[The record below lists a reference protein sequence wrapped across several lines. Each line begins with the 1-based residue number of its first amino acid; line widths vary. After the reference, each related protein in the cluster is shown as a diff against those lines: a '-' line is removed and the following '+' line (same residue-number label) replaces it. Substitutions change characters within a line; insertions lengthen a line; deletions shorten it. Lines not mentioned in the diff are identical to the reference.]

1 MPKAA
6 DHNTTADMMEEA
18 HMLAANSIT
27 VRLRTGREA
36 HCAPAITWFNST
48 APPHAPDRAAAC

>member
-1 MPKAA
+1 MPRAT
-6 DHNTTADMMEEA
+6 DHKITADMMEEA

-36 HCAPAITWFNST
+36 KCAPAITWFNAA
-48 APPHAPDRAAAC
+48 APPHAPDRAAAF